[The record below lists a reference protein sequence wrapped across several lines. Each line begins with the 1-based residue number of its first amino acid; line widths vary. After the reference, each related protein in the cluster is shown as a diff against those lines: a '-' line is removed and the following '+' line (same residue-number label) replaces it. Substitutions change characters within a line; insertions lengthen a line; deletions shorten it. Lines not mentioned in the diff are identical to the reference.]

1 MSVAVMLGGSAG
13 WILPYSY
20 QCNLMVYAAGKYRTK
35 DFVKI
40 GTPYH
45 VWLFVGVV
53 LILGSGERWQVRQG
67 PAAAAVRRASFC
79 EVLLMLWLGGH
90 NAGTLLG

>member
-20 QCNLMVYAAGKYRTK
+20 QCNLMVFAAGKYRTK

-53 LILGSGERWQVRQG
+53 LILGSGERWQVRWLRG
-67 PAAAAVRRASFC
+67 IACSLLLLTIAYSSSWAAFIIQLRG
-79 EVLLMLWLGGH
+79 LH
-90 NAGTLLG
+90 

>member
-1 MSVAVMLGGSAG
+1 MLGGSAG

-53 LILGSGERWQVRQG
+53 LILGSGERWQVSKVSWL
-67 PAAAAVRRASFC
+67 AAGVYGCCVFS
-79 EVLLMLWLGGH
+79 
-90 NAGTLLG
+90 